1 MAQGTPRQ
9 FADIEPAWLTSLL
22 REAGS
27 LRAGAVTAIGIEP
40 IGVGVGFLGQV
51 ARLRLTYDRPDEAA
65 PATLVGKLPTLDP
78 GGREICRLFRF
89 YEREIHF
96 YRELT
101 PRIPVRV
108 PRCYA
113 SVMDLAADDYLLLM
127 EDLASLPMGDDAK
140 GCTLA
145 EAERAIRNV
154 AGLHAAWWSHSDL
167 DRLDWM
173 PKSNAPVHQ
182 AASLHTSR
190 SFPTF

>member
-27 LRAGAVTAIGIEP
+27 LRAGAVTAVGIEP

-65 PATLVGKLPTLDP
+65 PVTLVGKLPTLDP

-101 PRIPVRV
+101 PRIPVRDATRV
-108 PRCYA
+108 
-113 SVMDLAADDYLLLM
+113 SWT
-127 EDLASLPMGDDAK
+127 SLP
-140 GCTLA
+140 T
-145 EAERAIRNV
+145 I
-154 AGLHAAWWSHSDL
+154 
-167 DRLDWM
+167 
-173 PKSNAPVHQ
+173 
-182 AASLHTSR
+182 TS
-190 SFPTF
+190 S